1 MKKFESSQLFYSS
14 IKAHP
19 RIRFFCYDGK
29 IYVNDSAEEYLK
41 LSNFLLLQTEEA
53 GELPENSIL
62 TETGELLLTEDGNY
76 LIIE

>member
-1 MKKFESSQLFYSS
+1 MKKFESSELFYSS

-29 IYVNDSAEEYLK
+29 IYVNDTTEEYLK
-41 LSNFLLLQTEEA
+41 LSSFLLLEEQEQT
-53 GELPENSIL
+53 ELPEGSIL
-62 TETGELLLTEDGNY
+62 TENLELLLTEDGNY